1 MNKQINNIIR
11 KIIKCGESSYE
22 DHTYLCGEE
31 MADIPKSILTENLLK
46 TIFKILIDNST
57 PYYIR
62 GPLTEFPESVFTPEI
77 KKLLISHDPD
87 SMLFFPEN
95 KTTPEDVLYAIKL
108 IDSIFVVDVP
118 DNLPAHTLTPE
129 VVSAL
134 KDKFNLTDD
143 DFEPFLNESLDRIKK
158 LSGL

>member
-1 MNKQINNIIR
+1 MDKKIDNIIQ

-22 DHTYLCGEE
+22 DGTFMCGNE
-31 MADIPKSILTENLLK
+31 MSDIPKSLLTQPLLK
-46 TIFKILIDNST
+46 TIFKILVDNST
-57 PYYIR
+57 PWYIR
-62 GPLTEFPESVFTPEI
+62 GPLLEFPESVFTPEV
-77 KKLLISHDPD
+77 KKLLMSYDPD
-87 SMLFFPEN
+87 CVFYFPKN
-95 KTTPEDVLYAIKL
+95 QTTPEDVLYAINTVDRDFSL
-108 IDSIFVVDVP
+108 DVP